1 MKKLH
6 SSGVMHGDLEPRNV
20 SRTREG
26 TFKFFDFGRSEMH
39 RCKRSKCCELQYLL
53 DVYVSGDA

>member
-1 MKKLH
+1 ME
-6 SSGVMHGDLEPRNV
+6 HGDLEPRNV
-20 SRTREG
+20 TQTAEG
-26 TFKFFDFGRSEMH
+26 FKFFDFGRSEMH